1 MILTKLLYGL
11 NSADGPT
18 TTTGVIYA
26 KTGNVENNI
35 SKVTIV
41 VTPKN
46 PIEENETIRIKIKAS
61 TEEPYKK
68 EISCEVE
75 LRVRQTAVNSYSI
88 EDVTNRNYMIL
99 QLVNAQNSGT
109 PVTLEFD
116 SNVVRIDLSD
126 EAYVNR
132 TEGSEITDSKGY
144 VKEFK
149 FNMLKESTKYI
160 KFYKVDISKDYTY
173 PLGSTDSIIKVKSE

>member
-1 MILTKLLYGL
+1 
-11 NSADGPT
+11 
-18 TTTGVIYA
+18 
-26 KTGNVENNI
+26 
-35 SKVTIV
+35 
-41 VTPKN
+41 
-46 PIEENETIRIKIKAS
+46 
-61 TEEPYKK
+61 
-68 EISCEVE
+68 
-75 LRVRQTAVNSYSI
+75 
-88 EDVTNRNYMIL
+88 MIL